1 MRETQQKWNMKTLPP
16 SAHAD
21 NNSKWL
27 SKKYFTQFNN
37 SKKNLLDIRRMSRNS
52 SRIST
57 TCFYSLLYAATKMK
71 DFLIFVLIHFHSD
84 EPERA
89 SAKALE
95 DQTHIHDTFLK
106 GFPTLFTARAFS
118 YFCRLYLL
126 RHSMVMFCCCRLV
139 SNSQCCECSFLMRPE
154 LRWKKFFWQKIAK
167 KYLENIIFHFYTD
180 VYALAGWARRTA
192 MNMRIFIFCDIV
204 VLIHRQPERSGTGRR
219 TLKA

>member
-37 SKKNLLDIRRMSRNS
+37 SKKNLLSEKCREIALAFLQHVFIICYDKNEGFSHFRSYPLSLRR
-52 SRIST
+52 
-57 TCFYSLLYAATKMK
+57 A
-71 DFLIFVLIHFHSD
+71 
-84 EPERA
+84 RA
-89 SAKALE
+89 RLSKSARRPK
-95 DQTHIHDTFLK
+95 THIHDTFLK

-118 YFCRLYLL
+118 YFCRLYFL
-126 RHSMVMFCCCRLV
+126 RHSMVMFCRCRLA

-154 LRWKKFFWQKIAK
+154 IWWKKFFWQKIAK

-180 VYALAGWARRTA
+180 VYALAGWMRRTA
-192 MNMRIFIFCDIV
+192 MNMRIFIFFDIV
-204 VLIHRQPERSGTGRR
+204 ILIHRQPERSGTGRR